1 MNSPARILVED
12 YDPFWPVMFEQL
24 KGIYQHWLQG
34 SLLAIEHVGSTSVP
48 GLAAKPV
55 IDIDLIVAGPDQ
67 LRTVIEK
74 LGQLGYLHQGDLG
87 IEGREA
93 FKRLSEKT
101 PLATTP
107 LATTPTRPAEP
118 ERTWPPH
125 HLYACIQD
133 STALRNHLLL
143 RDYLRA
149 HPRQA
154 RRYAGLKRELVARH
168 PQDMEAYVAGKTGF
182 ITAILAKAGISR
194 QEIDRITE
202 QNRVRPA

>member
-1 MNSPARILVED
+1 MKSPARILVED
-12 YDPFWPVMFEQL
+12 YDPFWPVTFDQL
-24 KGIYQHWLQG
+24 KGIYQQWLKG
-34 SLLAIEHVGSTSVP
+34 CLLAIEHVGSTSVP

-55 IDIDLIVAGPDQ
+55 IDIDLIVSGPDQ
-67 LRTVIEK
+67 VRTVIEK
-74 LGQLGYLHQGDLG
+74 LGQLGYCHQGDLG

-107 LATTPTRPAEP
+107 LATAQLAEP

-125 HLYACIQD
+125 HLYACLKD

-149 HPRQA
+149 HPQQA
-154 RRYAGLKRELVARH
+154 RRYAALKRELAARH
-168 PQDMEAYVAGKTGF
+168 PHDMGAYVAGKTGF
-182 ITAILAKAGISR
+182 ITAILARAGISR

-202 QNRVRPA
+202 QNRIKPA